1 MKLLTS
7 GLVTVIASAYGLA
20 AAACENPAAVAIPDG
35 KSSTME
41 QMLAAQAQVKAYQ
54 AAMNEFLACID
65 SELEAQ
71 GEQAPEDFKSLMVA
85 RHNAAVAEMEGV
97 AAAFNDQIKAYR
109 AANPAPAAAFRFTH
123 RDP

>member
-1 MKLLTS
+1 MRVLTS
-7 GLVTVIASAYGLA
+7 GLLAAIASGFGVA
-20 AAACENPAAVAIPDG
+20 AWACENPAVVTIPDG

-65 SELEAQ
+65 SELEAE
-71 GEQAPEDFKSLMVA
+71 GEQAPEDFKSLMVS

-109 AANPAPAAAFRFTH
+109 AANPAPGAN
-123 RDP
+123 

>member
-1 MKLLTS
+1 MRVLTSCLLTA
-7 GLVTVIASAYGLA
+7 IASGFAFA
-20 AAACENPAAVAIPDG
+20 AAACENPAAIVIPDG

-54 AAMNEFLACID
+54 AAMTEFLACID
-65 SELEAQ
+65 SDLEAQ
-71 GEQAPEDFKSLMVA
+71 GESAPDEFKSLMVS

-109 AANPAPAAAFRFTH
+109 AANPAPAAR
-123 RDP
+123 

>member
-1 MKLLTS
+1 MRLVSS
-7 GLVTVIASAYGLA
+7 GLAVIVASGYGFA

-35 KSSTME
+35 KASTME

-65 SELEAQ
+65 SELQAQ

-109 AANPAPAAAFRFTH
+109 AANPAPARN
-123 RDP
+123 

>member
-1 MKLLTS
+1 MRVLRS
-7 GLVTVIASAYGLA
+7 ALVTAIASGVGLA
-20 AAACENPAAVAIPDG
+20 AAACENPTAVAIPDG

-54 AAMNEFLACID
+54 AAMSEFLACID
-65 SELEAQ
+65 SELEAE
-71 GEQAPEDFKSLMVA
+71 GEQAPEDFKSLMVS

-109 AANPAPAAAFRFTH
+109 AANPAPSAN
-123 RDP
+123 

>member
-1 MKLLTS
+1 MRLLSS
-7 GLVTVIASAYGLA
+7 GLVATLAFGYGFV

-35 KSSTME
+35 KTSTME

-54 AAMNEFLACID
+54 TAMNEFLACID

-71 GEQAPEDFKSLMVA
+71 GEQAPEEFRSLMVS
-85 RHNAAVAEMEGV
+85 RHNAAVSEMEGV

-109 AANPAPAAAFRFTH
+109 AANPAPAR
-123 RDP
+123 

>member
-1 MKLLTS
+1 MRMLTS
-7 GLVTVIASAYGLA
+7 GLVIAIAGA
-20 AAACENPAAVAIPDG
+20 HGFVAEACENPAAIAIPDG

-65 SELEAQ
+65 SELDAQ

-97 AAAFNDQIKAYR
+97 AGAFNDQIKAYR
-109 AANPAPAAAFRFTH
+109 AANPAPAAN
-123 RDP
+123 

>member
-1 MKLLTS
+1 MRLLTS
-7 GLVTVIASAYGLA
+7 GLVVTAAIGCGFAAS
-20 AAACENPAAVAIPDG
+20 ACENPAAIAIPDG
-35 KSSTME
+35 KGSTME

-71 GEQAPEDFKSLMVA
+71 GEQAPEEFKSLMVA

-109 AANPAPAAAFRFTH
+109 AANPTPAKN
-123 RDP
+123 